1 MLVVRSKLSRT
12 SFGMSNCTICGHRI
26 VLSPSAEE
34 RARNDVTG
42 KSAAYYRS
50 LFTYHTEC
58 NIIKRDHPERLAAHI
73 KEMDQK
79 HG

>member
-1 MLVVRSKLSRT
+1 MSK
-12 SFGMSNCTICGHRI
+12 CTICGTPV
-26 VLSPSAEE
+26 VLVPSAEE
-34 RARNDVTG
+34 RARKDVTG

-50 LFTYHTEC
+50 LFTAHASC
-58 NIIKRDHPERLAAHI
+58 QLIKRDHPERLAAHI